1 MNQRGF
7 TVIELLALSVLLIL
21 VGVTFWIQKSNLET
35 AARDDKRKI
44 SINAMYYG
52 LEEVFYPTNKYY
64 PKTLS
69 ETTLPSIDKEL
80 FKDPNGVKIGQA
92 KSDYRYE
99 GKDCTGET
107 CKSYELRA
115 ELENEADVVKDS
127 RNK

>member
-7 TVIELLALSVLLIL
+7 TVIELLALTVLLIL
-21 VGVTFWIQKSNLET
+21 VGITFWIQKSNIET
-35 AARDDKRKI
+35 AARDDKRKV

-69 ETTLPSIDKEL
+69 ATSLPSVDKDL
-80 FKDPNGVKIGQA
+80 LKDPNGVQIGKA
-92 KSDYRYE
+92 ESDYHYE
-99 GKDCTGET
+99 GKACTEDK

-115 ELENEADVVKDS
+115 ELENEADVVKNS